1 MDERSEKAFV
11 TVTERE
17 TESEQMQ
24 KTEYFDF
31 TDLVQDAQNGDQS
44 AFETL
49 YWKSYPFLERE
60 AKKFYTEPAD
70 IDDALQE
77 TYLRIFQKL
86 DTLKDPRTFLG
97 WAITVCKRTLLNRVE
112 YDERHFGKT
121 ELRPETSTEEEQ
133 GLDLLPAEEYRR
145 DYDPNSF
152 VDAAHVNDALRDVLN
167 ALPEHQQMCILLWSE
182 GYTQRE
188 IAEELE
194 LPLGTVKSNLNYAKK
209 KMTKVLLRMEKEGTF
224 DYKAVASNPV
234 AAFLYLLERYI
245 EVVPAVPPEAASLF
259 PKIQTAILS
268 GDVAAACS
276 EAVVNTVTKT
286 VAAGTIRSV
295 ARKFFTTPEPR
306 SRPSCWLLRLQSA
319 RPSASRPCRTPSPQ
333 SGRTWR
339 RLVFLRHSVLRAQSP
354 PPPGPPGTTDR
365 PQTTVPPRPPP
376 RWTPLPSVPR
386 LLPPPATT
394 PEIRGPRPPSP

>member
-245 EVVPAVPPEAASLF
+245 EVGCSGCLF
-259 PKIQTAILS
+259 RS
-268 GDVAAACS
+268 GREYGHKNGGGRNHTFCRTQIFHRHRSHGHVHH
-276 EAVVNTVTKT
+276 
-286 VAAGTIRSV
+286 AGYCGCNRHGPRHPDRV
-295 ARKFFTTPEPR
+295 EPR
-306 SRPSCWLLRLQSA
+306 PRRAAERGDDSCFSDTAYYERRVHHRPAHREQ
-319 RPSASRPCRTPSPQ
+319 RTGHKQRCR
-333 SGRTWR
+333 
-339 RLVFLRHSVLRAQSP
+339 H
-354 PPPGPPGTTDR
+354 D
-365 PQTTVPPRPPP
+365 PRPGGHRYRPYPGSCRHP
-376 RWTPLPSVPR
+376 RQRRKYAVHDRRHRDPR
-386 LLPPPATT
+386 
-394 PEIRGPRPPSP
+394 